1 MRYFDALE
9 LKIALFCLVITVLA
23 YFYQMVDPGLG
34 ALICSVAL
42 VTLFLSLA
50 VFAYH
55 LIFKHSGGPLMV
67 VFFAGIYAGALGK
80 VFDVPFVMKG
90 GILVGLLA
98 LALIAFFRIFFP
110 HRQDEASDEAQA
122 DMNADLVKC
131 PKCGAM
137 NPRENVFCESCGYK
151 LK

>member
-1 MRYFDALE
+1 MRYYDALE

-55 LIFKHSGGPLMV
+55 LIFKHSGGPL
-67 VFFAGIYAGALGK
+67 
-80 VFDVPFVMKG
+80 MKG